1 MPKTS
6 PKLNWCIVKVSKDMN
21 WWVVETSDPVHW
33 DTDGLS
39 IIDPR
44 QASHVIDLLEPLRD
58 YGLQADVVEAA
69 FFPFAIDAQLPEKR
83 LKLVRVTDSV
93 LESEESL
100 FWLPDSLDE
109 EKSPYADFLD
119 HITKVRV
126 KMLNA
131 IFDFEQRL
139 TVDDLEEEI
148 REDHHNAFLEG
159 RTIHAFREITDIL
172 EYVPAGYELD
182 DAAVEGEK
190 DVDAEEK
197 IPEIA
202 DEFPEAEEDES
213 IEQDETMKWDEEDE
227 EKEEVEEENYIPPL
241 QPEEGDEELFA
252 KPEED
257 DDESPRKKKGAKKES
272 AEKKAAPKAAAKAP
286 AKKGKK

>member
-1 MPKTS
+1 MSKSS
-6 PKLNWCIVKVSKDMN
+6 PKLNWCVAKVSKDLN
-21 WWVVETSDPVHW
+21 WWVAETSDPVHW

-44 QASHVIDLLEPLRD
+44 QAGHIIDLMEPLRD
-58 YGLQADVVEAA
+58 YGLQADIIEAA
-69 FFPFAIDAQLPEKR
+69 FFPFAIDSQLPEKR
-83 LKLVRVTDSV
+83 LKLVRVTDNV

-126 KMLNA
+126 KMLNSV
-131 IFDFEQRL
+131 FDFEQRL
-139 TVDDLEEEI
+139 TVDDLEDEI

-172 EYVPAGYELD
+172 EYVPQGYELD
-182 DAAVEGEK
+182 DG
-190 DVDAEEK
+190 AEEAK
-197 IPEIA
+197 PDKDEEPEEEIPEIG

-213 IEQDETMKWDEEDE
+213 LEQDETMKWDEEE
-227 EKEEVEEENYIPPL
+227 EKKEEEEEENYIPPL
-241 QPEEGDEELFA
+241 QPEEGDDTLFA
-252 KPEED
+252 SKD
-257 DDESPRKKKGAKKES
+257 DDDDDSPRKG
-272 AEKKAAPKAAAKAP
+272 KKAAKKKEAP
-286 AKKGKK
+286 AKKKEAPAKPKKRK